1 MNLKRIYQ
9 TLIVK
14 SFSGALPV
22 LLDEKPNNVIM
33 HLGSND
39 ITKFNYNSI
48 NAEELVHRIINIG
61 LQSRS
66 YGVSNIVVSFFKS
79 SHRGCFI
86 KKGDLINFAKFTP
99 APEFLF

>member
-33 HLGSND
+33 HIGSND

-48 NAEELVHRIINIG
+48 NA
-61 LQSRS
+61 
-66 YGVSNIVVSFFKS
+66 
-79 SHRGCFI
+79 
-86 KKGDLINFAKFTP
+86 GDVL
-99 APEFLF
+99 